1 MKSCL
6 WKAEGKILKKPEVT
20 PRGTRSYATIR
31 LEVEGGEIVA
41 FAHDDTVMKELSR
54 LEPHIEVRLNGI
66 IEPRDPK
73 LASNKPYFLNVLYME
88 VL

>member
-1 MKSCL
+1 MKSCE
-6 WKAEGKILKKPEVT
+6 WKAEGKILKSEVT

-41 FAHDDTVMKELSR
+41 FAHDDSVIKELSR
-54 LEPHIEVRLNGI
+54 LEPHMEVRLSGI

-73 LASNKPYFLNVLYME
+73 LASNKPYFLNILYIE
-88 VL
+88 IL

>member
-1 MKSCL
+1 MKSCE
-6 WKAEGKILKKPEVT
+6 WKAEGKILKCEVT
-20 PRGTRSYATIR
+20 PRGPRSYATIR

-41 FAHDDTVMKELSR
+41 YAHEETVIKELSR
-54 LEPHIEVRLNGI
+54 LEPHMEVRLNGI

-73 LASNKPYFLNVLYME
+73 LASNKPYFLNVLFIE